1 MRAMNYESEKR
12 IECRTAPGATVT
24 NGRLSLGRRIE
35 QTRRIWELARKVE
48 CLEAGNDPRE
58 KLEGALLSSEIDRLY
73 LSWGLVRVEGLMVDG
88 EPATPET
95 LIAAGPEEVCREILA
110 AVKAECG
117 LTEEERKN

>member
-1 MRAMNYESEKR
+1 MNYESEKR
-12 IECRTAPGATVT
+12 IECRTAPGATFT
-24 NGRLSLGRRIE
+24 IGRMSLGRRIE
-35 QTRRIWELARKVE
+35 LTRRIWELARKVE